1 MDTLSMYSSCAY
13 GCYWIFQY
21 NIRKVNK
28 LMYLLNY
35 QTMFNY
41 IYVFNLDMQM
51 NKLYQVKI
59 ISQDILIILLCNQ
72 LLCLLEK

>member
-1 MDTLSMYSSCAY
+1 MDTLSMYFSCAY
-13 GCYWIFQY
+13 GCYRIFQY

-28 LMYLLNY
+28 LIYLLNY
-35 QTMFNY
+35 QIIFNY

-51 NKLYQVKI
+51 NRLYQVKI
-59 ISQDILIILLCNQ
+59 ISQDILIILLCSQ